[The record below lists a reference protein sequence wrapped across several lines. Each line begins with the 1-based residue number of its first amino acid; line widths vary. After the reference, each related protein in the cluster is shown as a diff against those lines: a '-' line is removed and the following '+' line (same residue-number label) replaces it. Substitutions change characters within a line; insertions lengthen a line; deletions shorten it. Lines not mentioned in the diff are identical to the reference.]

1 MDSTLKVIYL
11 SFEDYKFHNFRLT
24 FQLDYVLVDVRGDYI
39 FIAIIELAT
48 LWIGW
53 SC

>member
-11 SFEDYKFHNFRLT
+11 SFEDYKFQNFRLT
-24 FQLDYVLVDVRGDYI
+24 FQLDYVLMDVRVGHI
-39 FIAIIELAT
+39 FMAIIELAI
-48 LWIGW
+48 LWIDW